1 MRYSV
6 SKLKISIVN
15 RFPFLSSVSRYS
27 KALNYSLAG
36 VKESYAQN
44 GEDKFVLETLREY
57 FPSKKYNYVD
67 VGGFHPMLLSNTY
80 LMYRNN
86 MNGVVIEP
94 NPELVNLH
102 RIFRPHDIQL
112 PFACGRTNMLTKFYL
127 QKTFPALSSLSKAQT
142 NKKVDCQYMAV
153 LELDTIISGLEIPE
167 IYFLSID
174 VEGFDY
180 DVLLGGKETLRRSF
194 LVCIECNSDV
204 EEQSVCDFLK
214 EQQFEFLKKI
224 DYNLFFKNSKFL
236 LETTL

>member
-1 MRYSV
+1 MKYSV
-6 SKLKISIVN
+6 SRLKINIVN
-15 RFPFLSSVSRYS
+15 RLPFLSSVSRYS
-27 KALNYSLAG
+27 KALYYSRAG

-44 GEDKFVLETLREY
+44 REDTFVLETLREY
-57 FPSKKYNYVD
+57 FPGKKYNYVD
-67 VGGFHPMLLSNTY
+67 VGGFHPVLLSNTY

-102 RIFRPHDIQL
+102 RIFRPNDIQL

-127 QKTFPALSSLSKAQT
+127 QKTFPALSSLNNAQG

-153 LELDTIISGLEIPE
+153 LKLDTIMSGLEIPE

-194 LVCIECNSDV
+194 LVCIECNLDQ
-204 EEQSVCDFLK
+204 EEQAVSNFLT
-214 EQQFEFLKKI
+214 EQEFEFLKKI
-224 DYNLFFKNSKFL
+224 DCNLFFKNSNFL
-236 LETTL
+236 LGSRQ